1 MRYYKKKKKKKKN
14 PKLQRSDMQLNIAV
28 KKTVVQVVRPVIKRR
43 ASRNIQKAAPVKEVK
58 LSWYAEQEIYDRMYE
73 AEVWKNGHFFGYR
86 SKVAQHWHSS
96 DQAKAAAEAP
106 LSTETKRKLYRLL
119 DELN

>member
-1 MRYYKKKKKKKKN
+1 MTVRLSAVSKPTETRHKYSK
-14 PKLQRSDMQLNIAV
+14 RSA
-28 KKTVVQVVRPVIKRR
+28 IK
-43 ASRNIQKAAPVKEVK
+43 AQQPVKEVT

-73 AEVWKNGHFFGYR
+73 AEVWKNGHFFGYSSR
-86 SKVAQHWHSS
+86 VAQHWHSS
-96 DQAKAAAEAP
+96 EQAKAAAEAP